1 MHSISQK
8 LSGVLKEFQ
17 ILNRLSVVSGKESI
31 IQQKSK
37 IEKYLTKIILQLLSM
52 LYILKKERYVLPFF
66 RTKINL
72 NLMKKVWINKDS
84 CWIIMPSEKDN
95 ILEFNQYNKLDQMS
109 YIAYADLE
117 SLITK

>member
-1 MHSISQK
+1 
-8 LSGVLKEFQ
+8 
-17 ILNRLSVVSGKESI
+17 
-31 IQQKSK
+31 
-37 IEKYLTKIILQLLSM
+37 
-52 LYILKKERYVLPFF
+52 
-66 RTKINL
+66 
-72 NLMKKVWINKDS
+72 MKKVWINKDS